1 MPADPS
7 CHPERAKRV
16 EGSVSLRESFPCPQ
30 KGKRILRRAP
40 HRTAAF
46 RLLRMTEM
54 VRWHGGTNGHMET
67 VGFQA
72 GVVTGHYGWI
82 EMIPNP

>member
-1 MPADPS
+1 MTRSGMESA
-7 CHPERAKRV
+7 
-16 EGSVSLRESFPCPQ
+16 EGSVSLRESFPPP
-30 KGKRILRRAP
+30 KRGNGSFDAL
-40 HRTAAF
+40 
-46 RLLRMTEM
+46 RLLRMTEII
-54 VRWHGGTNGHMET
+54 RWHGRTNGHIPT